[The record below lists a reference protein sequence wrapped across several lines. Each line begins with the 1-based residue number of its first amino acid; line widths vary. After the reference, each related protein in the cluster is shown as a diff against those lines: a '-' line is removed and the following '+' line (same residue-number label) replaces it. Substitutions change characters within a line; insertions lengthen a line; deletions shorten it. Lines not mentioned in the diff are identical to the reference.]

1 MLTRQTPIRTDGL
14 KKTELELALDD
25 YLSENQTYALNAK
38 AAPFYQSRS
47 RATGSPL
54 KKELTS
60 GEPRKR
66 RAASKLAEQA
76 ISASAE

>member
-1 MLTRQTPIRTDGL
+1 MLTRHDRVRTDGL

-25 YLSENQTYALNAK
+25 YLSENQTYSLNPK

-54 KKELTS
+54 KKELVS

-66 RAASKLAEQA
+66 RGAAKLAEQA
-76 ISASAE
+76 ISTSAE